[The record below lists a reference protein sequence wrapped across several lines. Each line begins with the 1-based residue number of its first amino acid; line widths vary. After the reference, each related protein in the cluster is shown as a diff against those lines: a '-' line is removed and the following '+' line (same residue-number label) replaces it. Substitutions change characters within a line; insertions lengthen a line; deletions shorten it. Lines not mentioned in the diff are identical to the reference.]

1 MFDAFMRSLADN
13 LADILT
19 LALIVV
25 VAAGIIYYALARRRH
40 VVAIRKRLGG
50 QVTVPSK
57 VEEVLRHALNADVAE
72 AGAIGAVT
80 FVDLAWQYSMADPSI
95 WEHFNGPAADHITDA
110 LQNLDVLK
118 AALGD
123 HALPLVDNV
132 IEWLKG
138 LEALHVFSDVADKLP
153 LLGDAPAIVLDTKG
167 GSLVDSL
174 IGAASTAHTAAEA
187 KAAAASSAWN
197 IHLPLVTIG
206 FASYRA
212 WRRAQKGA
220 GWGRNLEFAAIEV
233 GTRATGG
240 LIGGKVGG
248 VIGTA
253 IVPGVG
259 TILGA
264 VVGAVGGAIGGA
276 LLGESIK
283 KRHVEKA
290 SRDLN
295 AALERL
301 GAAYLNDSENFE
313 RLTGVFRAREE
324 DYLRNLRD
332 LKRRL
337 RRYALPWRLVW
348 PDEKLVLLQETVRLA
363 ERRLGTV
370 REGTVAALDKLAYM
384 RESGQCRELGTLLL
398 SNPALCEAVPCDAE
412 LVGAARQA
420 NERLRRELQHMGM
433 LAEGAAA

>member
-1 MFDAFMRSLADN
+1 MFDAFIRSLADN
-13 LADILT
+13 LADLLT
-19 LALIVV
+19 LALIIAL
-25 VAAGIIYYALARRRH
+25 AAGIAYYVLARRRH
-40 VVAIRKRLGG
+40 VAAIRKRLGG
-50 QVTVPSK
+50 QATVPSK
-57 VEEVLRHALNADVAE
+57 AREVLRRAVNADVAE
-72 AGAIGAVT
+72 VGAIGAVT

-118 AALGD
+118 VALGD

-138 LEALHVFSDVADKLP
+138 LEALHVFGDLADKLP
-153 LLGDAPAIVLDTKG
+153 LIGDASAIVLDAKG
-167 GSLVDSL
+167 SSLVDSL
-174 IGAASTAHTAAEA
+174 VGAASTVHTAAEA
-187 KAAAASSAWN
+187 KAAAASGGLS

-212 WRRAQKGA
+212 WRRAQRGA
-220 GWGRNLEFAAIEV
+220 GLGRNIEFAAIEV

-240 LIGGKVGG
+240 LIGGKMGG

-253 IVPGVG
+253 IAPGLG
-259 TILGA
+259 TIFGTVA
-264 VVGAVGGAIGGA
+264 GAVGGAIGGA

-290 SRDLN
+290 GRDLN
-295 AALERL
+295 SALERL
-301 GAAYLNDSENFE
+301 GAAYLNDDEGF
-313 RLTGVFRAREE
+313 RQLTDVFRAREE
-324 DYLRNLRD
+324 GYLRNLRD

-337 RRYALPWRLVW
+337 RRYAMPWRLVW

-363 ERRLGTV
+363 EQRLGTI

-384 RESGQCRELGTLLL
+384 RETDQRRELGALLL
-398 SNPALCEAVPCDAE
+398 SNPALCEAIPCDAE
-412 LVGAARQA
+412 LVGAAQQA
-420 NERLRRELQHMGM
+420 NERFRRELQHMGM
-433 LAEGAAA
+433 LTEGAAA